1 MPRGKR
7 RRGLKRRHRDLVSA
21 QIVDLDDGAA
31 LRTLRWQTKRRP
43 RGGVVRD
50 ETVREAP
57 SPPAEGET
65 TNLPVDACMPVEEG
79 CKIFAVLTSYADE
92 PHVMI
97 TGSVTDIERLLGV
110 GSVEGHTRDLEHTL
124 HARLTSI
131 KDRAALTSGRLLR
144 YADVEVHPDTLMA
157 KANGVDL
164 WLTPAELRLL
174 RLFVRYPKRVLTRD
188 QLLSASSGGSSDA
201 SDRSVDAHIK
211 NLRKKLNRRARSEV
225 CIHTVYGIGYRLE

>member
-7 RRGLKRRHRDLVSA
+7 RRRLKRRHRDLVSA
-21 QIVDLDDGAA
+21 QIVDLDDGDA
-31 LRTLRWQTKRRP
+31 LRALLWQTEQ
-43 RGGVVRD
+43 RGAVRG
-50 ETVREAP
+50 ETVRAPP
-57 SPPAEGET
+57 SPAAERET
-65 TNLPVDACMPVEEG
+65 TNLPVDACLPEKEG
-79 CKIFAVLTSYADE
+79 CKTFTVLTPYADE

-97 TGSVTDIERLLGV
+97 TGSVTDIERLLGIC
-110 GSVEGHTRDLEHTL
+110 SVEGRTCDLENTL

-131 KDRAALTSGRLLR
+131 KDRAALGSGTLLR

-188 QLLSASSGGSSDA
+188 QLLSASSRGSSDA

-211 NLRKKLNRRARSEV
+211 NLRKKLNGRASSEV